1 MADLKLTVSVSVT
14 ETEQKILLN
23 RILDIDDFIQK
34 AMVGQIDHCWTLMQN
49 EWVTRLMNDETYTD
63 PIPSNKDDFVALVT
77 SRDDYKNRVE
87 REAELDV

>member
-1 MADLKLTVSVSVT
+1 MPDLKLTVSVT

-23 RILDIDDFIQK
+23 RILDIDDFLQK

-49 EWVTRLMNDETYTD
+49 EWITRLMNDASFTD

-77 SRDDYKNRVE
+77 GRDDYKTRVE

>member
-1 MADLKLTVSVSVT
+1 MPDLKLTVSVT

-23 RILDIDDFIQK
+23 RILDIDDFLQK

-49 EWVTRLMNDETYTD
+49 EWITRLMNDASFTD

-77 SRDDYKNRVE
+77 GRDDYKNRVE
-87 REAELDV
+87 PEAELDV

>member
-1 MADLKLTVSVSVT
+1 MPDLKLTVSVT

-23 RILDIDDFIQK
+23 RILDIDDFLQK

-49 EWVTRLMNDETYTD
+49 EWITRLMNDASFTD

-77 SRDDYKNRVE
+77 GRDDYKNRVE

>member
-1 MADLKLTVSVSVT
+1 MPDLKLTVSVT

-23 RILDIDDFIQK
+23 RILDIDDFLQK

-49 EWVTRLMNDETYTD
+49 EWITRLMNDASFTD

-77 SRDDYKNRVE
+77 GRDDYKNRVE
-87 REAELDV
+87 REAELYV

>member
-1 MADLKLTVSVSVT
+1 MPDLKLTVSVT

-23 RILDIDDFIQK
+23 RILDIDDFLQK

-49 EWVTRLMNDETYTD
+49 EWITGLMNDASFTD

-77 SRDDYKNRVE
+77 GRDDYKNRVE